1 MNCYECQMADRDNP
15 AIGICRSCG
24 VGVCAGCLRWEPHD
38 HSRHAGP
45 GNPTPELTR
54 SLVCNDC
61 AVALISAAD
70 IRV

>member
-1 MNCYECQMADRDNP
+1 MNCYECEIAGRTNA

-61 AVALISAAD
+61 AMALISAAD